1 MLRYIGKYHKFQ
13 YLSLV
18 QPTILLF
25 LIIFYVKLH
34 LGIYFPHFCLFEKLF
49 AIHCPL
55 CGTTKSLE
63 YFLNGNYYLSF
74 KSSIVGIPFI
84 LYLFSYQILLFYK
97 KLNAIIKLEKILTFL
112 LFINFIKQ
120 FLWQ

>member
-1 MLRYIGKYHKFQ
+1 MRYIGKYHKLE

-18 QPTILLF
+18 KPTILLL
-25 LIIFYVKLH
+25 LIMIYVKFQ
-34 LGIYFPHFCLFEKLF
+34 LGLYFPHFCLFEKLF

-84 LYLFSYQILLFYK
+84 LYLFSYQILLFCK

>member
-1 MLRYIGKYHKFQ
+1 MRYIGKYHKLE

-18 QPTILLF
+18 QPTILLL
-25 LIIFYVKLH
+25 LIIFYVKFH